1 MIDESDPRYRALL
14 ERHLALNRATWQTLA
29 SHGVAPTRTARL
41 EFAYRA
47 PSARAAEQLVDLLLD
62 RTDYEA
68 TVQRSSE
75 AGAPYSVIGTTQ
87 LTQLVPEVLDRWV
100 EWMVSAGLAYGCE
113 FDGWGTE
120 G

>member
-14 ERHLALNRATWQTLA
+14 ERQLALNRATWRTLEQ
-29 SHGVAPTRTARL
+29 HGVAATSAVRL
-41 EFAYRA
+41 EFTYRA
-47 PSARAAEQLVDLLLD
+47 PSTTAADRLVDRLLD

-68 TVQRSSE
+68 TVHHG
-75 AGAPYSVIGTTQ
+75 GAAPFPYLVVGTTQ
-87 LTQLVPEVLDRWV
+87 LTRLSAEVLDRWV
-100 EWMVSAGLAYGCE
+100 EWMVSVGLEFGCE